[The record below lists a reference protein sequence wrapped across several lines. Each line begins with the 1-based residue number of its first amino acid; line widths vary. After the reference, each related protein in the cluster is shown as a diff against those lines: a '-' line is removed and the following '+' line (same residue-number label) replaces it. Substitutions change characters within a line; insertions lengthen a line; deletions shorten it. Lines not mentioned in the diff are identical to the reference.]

1 MARLIVVEEAFR
13 ARGRGVLLEPR
24 FTAQGNEHPP
34 FSARLVFPDG
44 TERTVRAELETSHM
58 RGQGSVFAMIRLPEL
73 APEDVP
79 AGTEVWRDDSSLGE
93 ARNTD

>member
-1 MARLIVVEEAFR
+1 MPRLIVVEEAFR

-24 FTAQGNEHPP
+24 FTVEGNAHGP
-34 FSARLVFPDG
+34 FQARLVLPDG
-44 TERTVRAELETSHM
+44 TARIVRAELETSHM

-79 AGTEVWRDDSSLGE
+79 AGAEVWRDD
-93 ARNTD
+93 A

>member
-1 MARLIVVEEAFR
+1 MPRLIVVEEAFR

-24 FTAQGNEHPP
+24 LTIEGNASEP
-34 FSARLVFPDG
+34 FQARLVLPDG
-44 TERTVRAELETSHM
+44 TERHVRAELETSHV

-79 AGTEVWRDDSSLGE
+79 AGTEVWR
-93 ARNTD
+93 

>member
-1 MARLIVVEEAFR
+1 MARLMVVEEAFR

-24 FTAQGNEHPP
+24 LTVEGNEHPP
-34 FSARLVFPDG
+34 FSVRLRRPDG
-44 TERTVRAELETSHM
+44 TERVTRAELETSHL

-79 AGTEVWRDDSSLGE
+79 AGTEVWRDE
-93 ARNTD
+93 P

>member
-1 MARLIVVEEAFR
+1 MPRLIVVEEAFR

-24 FTAQGNEHPP
+24 FTIEGNAHAP
-34 FSARLVFPDG
+34 FQARLVLPDG
-44 TERTVRAELETSHM
+44 TERIARAELETSHV

-79 AGTEVWRDDSSLGE
+79 AGAEVWRDDES
-93 ARNTD
+93 

>member
-24 FTAQGNEHPP
+24 FTLVGNEHPP
-34 FSARLVFPDG
+34 FTARLRLPDG
-44 TERTVRAELETSHM
+44 TERTVRAELETSHL
-58 RGQGSVFAMIRLPEL
+58 RGAGSVFAMIRLPDL

-79 AGTEVWRDDSSLGE
+79 PGTEVWTADEGE
-93 ARNTD
+93 PAARS

>member
-1 MARLIVVEEAFR
+1 MPRLIVVEEAFR

-24 FTAQGNEHPP
+24 FTVQGNEHPP
-34 FSARLVFPDG
+34 FTARLVLPDG
-44 TERTVRAELETSHM
+44 TERAARAELETSHM

-79 AGTEVWRDDSSLGE
+79 PGAEVWRDETPFL
-93 ARNTD
+93 R